1 MLHWQAPAVVISPLS
16 QTLEAGAR
24 HVSGDPRGNGHM
36 FLTTA
41 TMTGSFLKGAALR
54 KSEAKPAAS
63 END

>member
-1 MLHWQAPAVVISPLS
+1 
-16 QTLEAGAR
+16 
-24 HVSGDPRGNGHM
+24 M

-41 TMTGSFLKGAALR
+41 TMTGSFLKGAASR